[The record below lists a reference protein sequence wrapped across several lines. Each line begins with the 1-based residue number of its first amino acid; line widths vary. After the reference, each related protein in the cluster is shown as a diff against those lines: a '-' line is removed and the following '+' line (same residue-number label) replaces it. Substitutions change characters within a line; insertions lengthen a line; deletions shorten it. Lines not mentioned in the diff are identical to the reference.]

1 MDRKVTLS
9 NNTNIWGKNGKIKKF
24 RTQLILR

>member
-1 MDRKVTLS
+1 MDIRVRLS
-9 NNTNIWGKNGKIKKF
+9 NNNNIWGKNDKIKKF